1 METAKKLTR
10 REKIA
15 AGIEKPYTGNR
26 KWNAAEKRK
35 KAKREATE
43 VTVKLNH
50 FPTSPRKMRY
60 VADLIRGVTV
70 DRALAILQFNQRAGA
85 YPLWKLVLAGV
96 DAWKNHNPDAQFDE
110 GDLIIKAI
118 QVNEGRAL
126 KRLMTAPQ
134 GRAYRIKKR
143 SNHVIL
149 TIDSALPLNAM
160 RTIESIADEA
170 ENNISEKSDNQE
182 N

>member
-1 METAKKLTR
+1 METTKKLTR
-10 REKIA
+10 KEKIA
-15 AGIEKPYTGNR
+15 AGIAKPYTGNR
-26 KWNAAEKRK
+26 KWVAAEKRK
-35 KAKREATE
+35 QAKREATQ

-60 VADLIRGVTV
+60 VADLIRGLTV
-70 DRALAILQFNQRAGA
+70 DKALAVLQFNQRAGA

-96 DAWKNHNPDAQFDE
+96 SAWKNHNPDAQFDE
-110 GDLIIKAI
+110 GDLVIKSI

-126 KRLMTAPQ
+126 KRLVTAPQ
-134 GRAYRIKKR
+134 GRAYRMKKR

-149 TIDSALPLNAM
+149 TIDSALPLDAM
-160 RTIESIADEA
+160 RTIENIADEA
-170 ENNISEKSDNQE
+170 ENNISENSDNQE

>member
-1 METAKKLTR
+1 METTKKLTR
-10 REKIA
+10 KEKIA

-35 KAKREATE
+35 TAKREASE

-60 VADLIRGVTV
+60 VADLVRGTTV

-96 DAWKNHNPDAQFDE
+96 SAWKNHNADAQFDE

-126 KRLMTAPQ
+126 KRLVTAPQ
-134 GRAYRIKKR
+134 GRAYRMKKR

-160 RTIESIADEA
+160 RTIENIADEA
-170 ENNISEKSDNQE
+170 ENNLSDNSDNKE

>member
-1 METAKKLTR
+1 METTKKLTR
-10 REKIA
+10 KEKIA

-26 KWNAAEKRK
+26 KWNTAEKRK
-35 KAKREATE
+35 QAKREASE
-43 VTVKLNH
+43 VTVRLNH

-60 VADLIRGVTV
+60 VVDLIRGTSV

-85 YPLWKLVLAGV
+85 YPLWKLVLSGV
-96 DAWKNHNPDAQFDE
+96 SAWKNHNADAQFDE

-126 KRLMTAPQ
+126 KRLVTAPQ
-134 GRAYRIKKR
+134 GRAYRMKKR

-160 RTIESIADEA
+160 RTIENIADEA
-170 ENNISEKSDNQE
+170 ENNISDNSDNQK